1 MEQRHQGWLC
11 GTGAIRLRLNPAH
24 TDPEFVS
31 FVFASEATHR
41 WIRHYAIG
49 ATMPN
54 LNESVIRGIPIYLP
68 SLPEQRAI
76 ASVLG
81 ALDDKI
87 ELIRRM
93 SEALEELA
101 RTIFKSWFVD
111 FEPVRAK
118 AEGRQPVGMDAE
130 TAATFPSRLVNSDL
144 GAIPEGWRTG
154 TVGAV
159 STYLRRGF
167 GPAYVDEGGVCVL
180 NQKCVRDG
188 RIDRGKARRHDVSRK
203 SAEGRQLQ
211 LGDLLVNST
220 GVGTLGRIAQVWRLP
235 EPTIVDSHL
244 TVVRAD
250 PNILSPLV
258 FGVDLGRREAEVE
271 ALGEGSTGQTELSRE
286 RLAQLSVL
294 IANKGVQQRFAA
306 LVEPMRQRI
315 VASEAESASL
325 AELRDLLLPK
335 LISGELRV
343 PVTEKMVEAAL

>member
-1 MEQRHQGWLC
+1 
-11 GTGAIRLRLNPAH
+11 
-24 TDPEFVS
+24 
-31 FVFASEATHR
+31 
-41 WIRHYAIG
+41 
-49 ATMPN
+49 MPN